1 MNFDVFCGLMANLVI
16 LGGGYTLRNVARC
29 WTYETSLCVEEQI
42 SNELPMNLYIE
53 FFKPD
58 FVLHPD
64 IEHVSKSHQIQH
76 SNS

>member
-1 MNFDVFCGLMANLVI
+1 LGI
-16 LGGGYTLRNVARC
+16 SGGGYTLRNVARC

-64 IEHVSKSHQIQH
+64 IEHVSEFKGHLK
-76 SNS
+76 